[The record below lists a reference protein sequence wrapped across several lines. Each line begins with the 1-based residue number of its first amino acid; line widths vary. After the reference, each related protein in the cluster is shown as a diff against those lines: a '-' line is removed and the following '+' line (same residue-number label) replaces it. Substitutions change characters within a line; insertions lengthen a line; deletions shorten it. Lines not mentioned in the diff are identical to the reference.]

1 MKRLLGF
8 SLVFPLVST
17 MLQED
22 FLSVLPL
29 HMVAI
34 VLVSFFVGLILLCDT
49 EEKEN

>member
-1 MKRLLGF
+1 MKNLLGLL
-8 SLVFPLVST
+8 LVFPLVST
-17 MLQED
+17 MFQEG

-29 HMVAI
+29 HLVAI